1 MLPDGVRPAAL
12 LVRDGRIVRVGAYHE
27 QASAIPILD
36 AGSRV
41 IMPGLVDTHVH
52 LNEPGRT
59 EWEGF
64 ISGTKAAAAGGVTT
78 VVDMPLNSI
87 PATTTLSGFEDKLRA
102 ARGRCHVDVGF
113 WGGVVPG
120 NASELEALARRGVLG
135 FKCFLSPSGV
145 GEFEHVS
152 GADLRAALPV
162 LAPLGLPLLVHAELP
177 SALLSPEAGAD
188 PRDYRSWLATRPAR
202 AELAAIEL
210 LILLAREY
218 SVRVHV
224 VHLATG
230 LALDALR
237 AARAEGVRI
246 SAETCPHYLAF
257 CAENIP
263 VGGTA
268 FKCAPP
274 IRERREQGA
283 LWQALASHEI
293 SLVASDHSPAP
304 PSMKRL
310 DDGNFLDAW
319 GGIASLQVGLPVVW
333 TQASQRGHG
342 LRDLARWMAEA
353 PAGLAGLPHKGRI
366 AAGCDADLV
375 FWDPDEEFVVDPK
388 ALHHRH
394 PVTPY
399 AGQRLRG
406 VVHQTLLR
414 GQRIYEEGEFVEP
427 IGELQFAKIA
437 GR

>member
-87 PATTTLSGFEDKLRA
+87 PATTTLSGFEEKLRA

-145 GEFEHVS
+145 DEFEHVS
-152 GADLRAALPV
+152 EADLRTALPV

-177 SALLSPEAGAD
+177 SALLDPEARAD
-188 PRDYRSWLATRPAR
+188 PRDHRSWLATRPAR

-210 LILLAREY
+210 LIRLAREY
-218 SVRVHV
+218 SVRIHV

-237 AARAEGVRI
+237 AARAEGVRM

-257 CAENIP
+257 RAEDIP
-263 VGGTA
+263 PGGTA

-274 IRERREQGA
+274 IRERREQEA
-283 LWQALASHEI
+283 LWQALASQEI
-293 SLVASDHSPAP
+293 ALVASDHSPAP

-310 DDGNFLDAW
+310 DEGNFLEAW
-319 GGIASLQVGLPVVW
+319 GGIASLQIGLPVVW
-333 TQASQRGHG
+333 TRASQRGHG

-406 VVHQTLLR
+406 VVHQTLLL
-414 GQRIYEEGEFVEP
+414 GHTIYEEGEFVAP
-427 IGELQFAKIA
+427 TGELQFAKIA